1 MHRILLEA
9 ALHGQNCFVT
19 LTYSD
24 ENMVYAISSRLPTLV
39 PEHLQEFLKR
49 LRKAIYPSRVRYYL
63 IGEYGDESSRPH
75 YHGILFG
82 LPPCVHG
89 STRMQ
94 RERCCSICTLLATT
108 WQKGGVLVGTLS
120 SESAQYV
127 AGYVMKKMGRN
138 DMRLLGRYP
147 EFSRQSLKPGIGVG
161 MMDEV
166 ASTMLQFD
174 LETTESDVP
183 VALRHGRKML
193 PLGRFLRRK
202 LRQRIGRDVKT
213 PQVEIDR
220 YQAEMSDVR
229 KSAFDA
235 SQSFEKALTRHFEG
249 HAANLEGREK
259 IFRQRRKTL

>member
-1 MHRILLEA
+1 MHRIMLEGE
-9 ALHGQNCFVT
+9 LHSQKSFVT

-24 ENMVYAISSRLPTLV
+24 ESLVYTIGSRLPTLV
-39 PEHLQEFLKR
+39 PDHLKEFLKR
-49 LRKAIYPSRVRYYL
+49 LRKAMLPSRVRFYA
-63 IGEYGDESSRPH
+63 IGEYGDETSRPH

-82 LPPCVHG
+82 VPPCAHG
-89 STRMQ
+89 STRMH
-94 RERCCSICTLLATT
+94 RDRCCTICTLLAAT
-108 WQKGGVLVGTLS
+108 WRKGGVLSGTFS

-127 AGYVMKKMGRN
+127 AGYVMKKMGRG
-138 DMRLLGRYP
+138 DRRLDGRYP

-161 MMDEV
+161 LMDEV

-183 VALRHGRKML
+183 VALRHGKKML

-202 LRQRIGRDVKT
+202 LRQRIGRDVQT

-220 YQAEMSDVR
+220 YQAEMSEVR

-235 SQSFEKALTRHFEG
+235 SENFQKALARHFEG